1 MVSGQLS
8 KKIKMN
14 ITLSEKDILKD
25 KTEYTG
31 VHPQKF
37 MLWVAMAAMSMFFAA
52 LTSAL
57 LVKKGDY
64 RVWENFRL
72 PTVFLFS
79 TMTIITLSVCIHASL
94 LSYRKAKFSRFRW
107 LMFTS
112 FLLGCLFLGL
122 QLTGW
127 HVLQQGGMTLTENL
141 SGSFIYL
148 ITSAHGVHIIAGL
161 AVMLVFLISAV
172 RARNDEIY
180 ELRNIINPKRQLNLE
195 LLVSYWHY
203 VDAVW
208 VYLYVFFYL
217 NY

>member
-1 MVSGQLS
+1 MNVALS
-8 KKIKMN
+8 DQ
-14 ITLSEKDILKD
+14 DILKE

-37 MLWVAMAAMSMFFAA
+37 ALWIAMASMSMFFAA

-64 RVWENFRL
+64 RSWENFKL

-79 TMTIITLSVCIHASL
+79 TLTVITLSVCIHASL
-94 LSYRKAKFSRFRW
+94 ICYRKAKFSLFRW
-107 LMFTS
+107 LMFAS

-122 QLTGW
+122 QLEGW
-127 HVLQQGGMTLTENL
+127 HVLQRGGMTLTENL
-141 SGSFIYL
+141 SGSFVYL
-148 ITSAHGVHIIAGL
+148 ITSAHGVHIIVGL
-161 AVMLVFLISAV
+161 LVMMVFLINAV
-172 RARNDEIY
+172 RNRKDPIY
-180 ELRNIINPKRQLNLE
+180 ELRDLINPKRQLHLE
-195 LLVSYWHY
+195 MLVSYWHY

-208 VYLYVFFYL
+208 VYLYVFFYI